1 MTKKMQA
8 ENIKEAIQWRK
19 LIDVLL
25 DSNQF
30 ADVVLQGGYVINTV
44 TREIY
49 EADVAMKGE
58 HIVLVGDV
66 SELIGD
72 GTQVENVRGKF
83 ISPGFID
90 SHMHFESAMLTATEL
105 DRKSTRLNSSHV

>member
-49 EADVAMKGE
+49 EAVVVMNEE
-58 HIVLVGDV
+58 HIVLISVV
-66 SELIGD
+66 CVLIGD
-72 GTQVENVRGKF
+72 VTQVENVRGKF
-83 ISPGFID
+83 ISPSFID
-90 SHMHFESAMLTATEL
+90 SHMHFESAMLTATEF
-105 DRKSTRLNSSHV
+105 SRLSIPTGTTT